1 MRARWACCLSQRWFI
16 AKLLFR
22 YNELLV
28 CTILFT
34 YDNCLTIQKVLIAL
48 SAIRI
53 IGIREISLNVC
64 SICHLYILSLIELN
78 VMLLLFKSWLIF
90 LHLIWCIL
98 LLLRWLCTWI
108 LYQIS
113 SFSFYRLRIRLW
125 HIPWICSNKG
135 AWLSESSVMSI
146 GEFIK
151 GALGE
156 IKHHLIQ
163 LLALLVLTW
172 IDFNKTWA
180 NHVIEFIPFGLQ
192 ALSFSIALLF
202 CHHRIFILATIELLC
217 FVLLHFFLSSLTKVE
232 HCNSLINKIILDLFI

>member
-1 MRARWACCLSQRWFI
+1 MRARWACCFCQRRFI
-16 AKLLFR
+16 TKLLFR
-22 YNELLV
+22 YNELLI

-34 YDNCLTIQKVLIAL
+34 NYNCLTIQIVLIAL
-48 SAIRI
+48 AAIRI
-53 IGIREISLNVC
+53 IGIREVSLNVC
-64 SICHLYILSLIELN
+64 TIRHLYILSLIELN

-108 LYQIS
+108 LYQIC
-113 SFSFYRLRIRLW
+113 SFSFDGLRIRLG
-125 HIPWICSNKG
+125 HIPWVSSHKSTRLG
-135 AWLSESSVMSI
+135 KSSVMTIS
-146 GEFIK
+146 EFIK
-151 GALGE
+151 GALRE

-180 NHVIEFIPFGLQ
+180 YHVIEFIPFGLQ

-202 CHHRIFILATIELLC
+202 CHHRIFVLSTIELLC